1 MQLSDRF
8 PVERLPNRIQETI
21 LMEFQGRQPTVL
33 DITQVPDTHWLA
45 LPGIGPMMLARL
57 RSITDGISV
66 GIPPRPR
73 PLAKTSNSQLSERYE
88 QVKARRD
95 RLHTKL
101 KKSRD
106 ELQAIRRELHRRGI
120 VPRAD

>member
-1 MQLSDRF
+1 
-8 PVERLPNRIQETI
+8 
-21 LMEFQGRQPTVL
+21 MEFQGRQPTVL

-66 GIPPRPR
+66 GIPPRP
-73 PLAKTSNSQLSERYE
+73 LVKTSIAQLSERYH